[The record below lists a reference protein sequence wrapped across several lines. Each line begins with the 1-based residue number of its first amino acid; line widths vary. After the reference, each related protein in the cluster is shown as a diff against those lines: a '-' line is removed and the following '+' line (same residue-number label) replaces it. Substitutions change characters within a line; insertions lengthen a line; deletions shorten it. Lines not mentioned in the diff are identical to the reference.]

1 MSDSRI
7 SSFTTRLA
15 PGVFADLDE
24 ASVTDDEL
32 MVGEQTALTTFFDVS
47 NARRLGLTLWFLAC
61 TAAIYAVVM
70 FASGSLTR
78 GAVAGVVVIGDLFLL
93 RYRDRPAISRNIRQT
108 AAAVLIGHLLV
119 FQIFHGAATGGI
131 GFWFVFFPLIAAR
144 FRLASGETVA
154 LFGSLYAVVAV
165 RLVGESL
172 LTRQSPP
179 FLSLILFALLF
190 LVFFSISWALSR
202 RLETRFLTRWHS
214 ESDRH
219 RDRLRMKQELEY
231 AREIQ
236 LSMLPRQAPHLDWL
250 DVAAL
255 SLPATEVGGDYYDY
269 FDLGSD
275 RLAMVVGDVTGHG
288 VASGLVLSG
297 VRSSLNLLREEM
309 SRPSAVLERVNLM
322 LKRTSAP
329 RMHMTLA
336 VVILD
341 RKDCA
346 TTVAT
351 AGHPPVLIRR
361 AEGGVVEVGSGSF
374 PLGAIEGAR
383 YREERV
389 ALGPGDVLL
398 LYSDGLVETIDP
410 YGDQFGWDR
419 LKRILENLDDNPTA
433 NEIRD
438 EILRE
443 VWDFKS
449 DAQQMDDV
457 TMVVVRCLEEREVAG
472 GSVDPQ

>member
-1 MSDSRI
+1 MSDHRI
-7 SSFTTRLA
+7 TPVTADLA
-15 PGVFADLDE
+15 PEAFADLE
-24 ASVTDDEL
+24 AASVTDDEL
-32 MVGEQTALTTFFDVS
+32 LAGERAALNTFFDVA
-47 NARRLGLTLWFLAC
+47 NARRLGHLLWFLAS
-61 TAAIYAVVM
+61 TASIYALVM
-70 FASGSLTR
+70 FVSGGLTR
-78 GAVAGVVVIGDLFLL
+78 GAVAGLVAIADLLVL
-93 RYRDRPAISRNIRQT
+93 RYRERPGISRNVRQT
-108 AAAVLIGHLLV
+108 AAGVLIGHLLV
-119 FQIFHGAATGGI
+119 FQLFHGSATGGI
-131 GFWFVFFPLIAAR
+131 GFWFVIFPFLAVR

-179 FLSLILFALLF
+179 FLSLVLFALLYVIFF
-190 LVFFSISWALSR
+190 LISLGFSK
-202 RLETRFLTRWHS
+202 RLEGRFLTRWRS
-214 ESDRH
+214 ESDRQ

-236 LSMLPRQAPHLDWL
+236 LSMLPRQAPHVDWL

-309 SRPSAVLERVNLM
+309 VRPSAVLERVNLM

-336 VVILD
+336 MVVLD
-341 RKDCA
+341 RTTCA

-361 AEGGVVEVGSGSF
+361 TGGGVTEVGSGSF
-374 PLGAIEGAR
+374 PLGAIETAR
-383 YREERV
+383 YGEDRLELE
-389 ALGPGDVLL
+389 PGDVLL
-398 LYSDGLVETIDP
+398 IYSDGLVETISPD
-410 YGDQFGWDR
+410 GDQFGWDR
-419 LKRILENLDDNPTA
+419 LKTILEETDGHATA

-438 EILRE
+438 RILRE

-449 DAQQMDDV
+449 DAEQMDDV
-457 TMVVVRCLEEREVAG
+457 TMVVVRCLDDDGNGEF
-472 GSVDPQ
+472 SLDPK